1 MPTSPD
7 MPDTRGNIQT
17 VRALSNDL
25 AAFLNGLPEGIWRD
39 PDSYA
44 SACEGWSVADVVTHL
59 IQIATLKTL
68 SVERA
73 LNGDVS
79 PPMGYRRMDADERQR
94 SLTALRDA
102 FHEDIFPEFNVS
114 CLRFNRL
121 IASLAPDQ
129 YDLPAWHPAATMTV
143 SRLIG
148 LRLMELAVHGW
159 DIRYGFDRSAA
170 INPVALPFMKG
181 WIPNWLRAG
190 FRRPRDLERPITL
203 RFALTDSAGEM
214 LDLAIRP
221 DAFALSAA
229 NPDANADATIS
240 LDSSA
245 YILFLMGRIPVR
257 RAIRRRRIAVEGD
270 QSAAERFGE
279 WFGGI

>member
-1 MPTSPD
+1 MSAAPSAE
-7 MPDTRGNIQT
+7 RNIQT

-39 PDSYA
+39 PDAYA
-44 SACEGWSVADVVTHL
+44 SACAGWSVADVVTHL
-59 IQIATLKTL
+59 IQIANLKTL

-79 PPMGYRRMDADERQR
+79 PPMGYRRMDADERRR

-121 IASLAPDQ
+121 TASLAPDQ
-129 YDLPAWHPAATMTV
+129 YALPAWHPAAEMTIA
-143 SRLIG
+143 RLIG

-159 DIRYGFDRSAA
+159 DIRCAFDRNAA
-170 INPVALPFMKG
+170 INPTALPFLKS

-190 FRRPRDLERPITL
+190 FRRPRDMERPTTL
-203 RFALTDSAGEM
+203 RFALTDAPADSR
-214 LDLAIRP
+214 DLTVRP
-221 DAFALSAA
+221 DAFALSAIDPEA
-229 NPDANADATIS
+229 NPDATIA

-257 RAIRRRRIAVEGD
+257 RALRRRRISVDGD
-270 QSAAERFGE
+270 TSAAERFGE
-279 WFGGI
+279 WFAGI

>member
-1 MPTSPD
+1 MPSAPD
-7 MPDTRGNIQT
+7 AERNIQT

-25 AAFLNGLPEGIWRD
+25 AAFLAGLPEGVWRD
-39 PDSYA
+39 PDAYA
-44 SACEGWSVADVVTHL
+44 SACAGWSVADVVTHL

-79 PPMGYRRMDADERQR
+79 PPMGYRRMDADERRR

-121 IASLAPDQ
+121 IASLAPDR
-129 YDLPAWHPAATMTV
+129 YDLPAWHPAAEMTV

-159 DIRYGFDRSAA
+159 DIRYGFDRNAA
-170 INPVALPFMKG
+170 INPIALPFLKS
-181 WIPNWLRAG
+181 WLPNWLLAG
-190 FRRPRDLERPITL
+190 FRRPRDLERPATL
-203 RFALTDSAGEM
+203 RFTLTDAPPAESR
-214 LDLAIRP
+214 DLIVRP
-221 DAFALSAA
+221 DDFALSAA
-229 NPDANADATIS
+229 DADASPDATIS

-245 YILFLMGRIPVR
+245 YVLFLMGRLPLR
-257 RAIRRRRIAVEGD
+257 RALRRRRISVDGD
-270 QSAAERFGE
+270 QTAAERFGD
-279 WFGGI
+279 WFKGI

>member
-1 MPTSPD
+1 MPSAPSD
-7 MPDTRGNIQT
+7 ERNVQT

-25 AAFLNGLPEGIWRD
+25 AAFLAGLPEGIWRD
-39 PDSYA
+39 PDAYA
-44 SACEGWSVADVVTHL
+44 SACAGWSVADVVTHL

-79 PPMGYRRMDADERQR
+79 PPMGYRRMDADERRR

-121 IASLAPDQ
+121 AASLAPDQ
-129 YDLPAWHPAATMTV
+129 YALPAWHPAAEMTV

-159 DIRYGFDRSAA
+159 DIRSGFDRNAA
-170 INPVALPFMKG
+170 INPLALPFLKS
-181 WIPNWLRAG
+181 WLSNWLRAG
-190 FRRPRDLERPITL
+190 FRPPRDLARPTTL
-203 RFALTDSAGEM
+203 RFALTDAPPADSR
-214 LDLAIRP
+214 DLIVRP
-221 DAFALSAA
+221 DDFALSAA
-229 NPDANADATIS
+229 DTDANADATIS

-245 YILFLMGRIPVR
+245 YVLFLMGRIPPR
-257 RAIRRRRIAVEGD
+257 RAIRRRQIALDGD
-270 QSAAERFGE
+270 QTAAERFGE
-279 WFGGI
+279 WFAGI